1 MKKIFLAVLFLTI
14 TFLFSLNP
22 IRHVLAQSDD
32 EKLQELQQQITQ
44 FQQQLDDARGQEKTL
59 KGQLDYI
66 DVQTKLTQAK
76 VDETNYQITKLEKEI
91 NDLSSRIVRLS
102 STVDSITQV
111 LLTRII
117 QTYKYGNYSAIDLLF
132 SSNGFSD
139 LLQRMKYIQVAQAND
154 KKVLYQLQATKAT
167 YNDQKTDKVSRQTQQ
182 EKLKNDLSRYQE
194 QLTIQKK
201 EKDALLLVTQNNEA
215 KYQSLLAQARAE
227 YMAIQGII
235 AGQGKE
241 SEVGPVSQGQR
252 IATVI
257 NGPSC
262 NSGGPHLH
270 FTVVQNGSTL
280 NPFSYLK
287 SVDYQNCSGSSCDSS
302 DSDSFNPSG
311 SWDWPLN
318 PSIKMNQGYGNT
330 WAVNHSYV
338 GNIYRFHNGLDIEGS
353 SLEVKTVKAGT
364 LFRGSYSGKAGCALP
379 YVRVKHSEGELDT
392 LYLHVYY

>member
-1 MKKIFLAVLFLTI
+1 MKILVLAV
-14 TFLFSLNP
+14 TFLLTLSLSFSTSP
-22 IRHVLAQSDD
+22 ALAQSDSERLTEIQNQIAD
-32 EKLQELQQQITQ
+32 LQK
-44 FQQQLDDARGQEKTL
+44 QLDDTRDQKKTL
-59 KGQLDYI
+59 KSQLTII
-66 DVQTKLTQAK
+66 DTQTKLTQAK
-76 VDETNYQITKLEKEI
+76 INETNFQINKLEKEI
-91 NDLSSRIVRLS
+91 SELSTRIVRLS
-102 STVDSITQV
+102 ETLDTITQV
-111 LLTRII
+111 LLTRIV
-117 QTYKYGNYSAIDLLF
+117 QTYKLGDFSSIDMLF
-132 SSNGFSD
+132 SSHGFSD
-139 LLQRMKYIQVAQAND
+139 LLTRMKYIQVAQAND

-167 YNDQKTDKVSRQTQQ
+167 YNDQKVDRESRQAQQ

-194 QLTIQKK
+194 QLIVQKT

-262 NSGGPHLH
+262 NSGGAHLH
-270 FTVVQNGSTL
+270 FTVVQNGSAL

-287 SVDYQNCSGSSCDSS
+287 SVDYQNCSGSSCGSS
-302 DSDSFNPSG
+302 DGDSFNPSG

-330 WAVNHSYV
+330 WAVNHTYV
-338 GNIYRFHNGLDIEGS
+338 GNIYRFHNGLDIEGTS
-353 SLEVKTVKAGT
+353 FEVKAVKAGT
-364 LFRGSYSGKAGCALP
+364 LYRGSYSGVAGCALP
-379 YVRVKHSEGELDT
+379 YVRVKHSEGGLDT